1 MGQTN
6 LALLV
11 AVLSVATTFVTL
23 GGPLLKSRGPDIQI
37 IYENTDGDTIS
48 FLARNDGRSS
58 GTVRMLALRFT
69 PPSER
74 LPVDVRR
81 DIERTGIA
89 SSIKH
94 DEMVIAPD
102 REETVRITLSS
113 DVANDIMR
121 TLETIGYQ
129 SRPPV
134 TAPGPNEPKLPFQMQ
149 VASRKRELFV
159 ELLRMKCEI
168 EAQVTG
174 FYLRSYDPILA
185 RIPCPSVK
193 GLYGFLARREELF
206 E

>member
-11 AVLSVATTFVTL
+11 AVLSVATALVTL
-23 GGPLLKSRGPDIQI
+23 GGPLLKSRGPDIQM
-37 IYENTDGDTIS
+37 IYEDTEGDTIN

-58 GTVRMLALRFT
+58 GTVRMEALRFT

-89 SSIKH
+89 SLIKQ
-94 DEMVIAPD
+94 DEIVIAPE
-102 REETVRITLSS
+102 REEAVRITLSS
-113 DVANDIMR
+113 DVANDIAR

-129 SRPPV
+129 GRTPV
-134 TAPGPNEPKLPFQMQ
+134 TAPGLNEPQLPFQMQ
-149 VASRKRELFV
+149 VESRKRELFV
-159 ELLRMKCEI
+159 ELLGMKCEI

-174 FYLRSYDPILA
+174 FYLRSNDPILT
-185 RIPCPSVK
+185 RIPCPSVT
-193 GLYGFLARREELF
+193 GLYGFLARREGLIK
-206 E
+206 